1 MSPTDAAASVR
12 RYRTRHTTPR
22 PGGTFPAHN
31 LLWRSPKVPLTR
43 EEATEQLEL
52 LTPEHF
58 ADVVVARGLPD
69 PERLRWERVQRTI
82 GETLDG
88 FRPQLNRMVREIQMQ
103 LNVDQSRHPD
113 HQVVAS
119 ALRALEQHV
128 QRFVADSIASES
140 WSHPTGRS

>member
-12 RYRTRHTTPR
+12 RYRTRHSPSR
-22 PGGTFPAHN
+22 GAGAFPTQN

-52 LTPEHF
+52 LGPEHF
-58 ADVVVARGLPD
+58 ADTDAFGGLPD
-69 PERLRWERVQRTI
+69 PERLRAERIQRTI

-103 LNVDQSRHPD
+103 LDVDQSRHPD
-113 HQVVAS
+113 HQVVAN
-119 ALRALEQHV
+119 ALRVLEQHV
-128 QRFVADSIASES
+128 QRFVADSMASAS
-140 WSHPTGRS
+140 WSHPAGRS